1 MVLHSEERNIF
12 ELLLIREVL
21 LGLSCVVAF
30 GEGNEGPERDMRLR
44 FSRFPRFFARDA
56 DRRKRD
62 PSAFL
67 RQLKLMV
74 SVRF

>member
-30 GEGNEGPERDMRLR
+30 GEGNEGPERDM
-44 FSRFPRFFARDA
+44 
-56 DRRKRD
+56 
-62 PSAFL
+62 
-67 RQLKLMV
+67 
-74 SVRF
+74 